1 MGTIQEK
8 LNAQKQFC
16 VLLPEKFEDVTLI
29 RDASD
34 FPLNNLE
41 SDEYS
46 GENSMWSYKLQTTGI
61 YLQFDYNS
69 TSLSILILLHDLL
82 FLNLLMNLC
91 DSA

>member
-1 MGTIQEK
+1 MGTIQET
-8 LNAQKQFC
+8 LNVQKQFRG
-16 VLLPEKFEDVTLI
+16 LLPERFKDVTLI
-29 RDASD
+29 GDASD

-41 SDEYS
+41 SDEYC

-69 TSLSILILLHDLL
+69 TSLLILLHDLL
-82 FLNLLMNLC
+82 FFNLLTNHC

>member
-1 MGTIQEK
+1 MGTIQER
-8 LNAQKQFC
+8 LNAQKQFRG
-16 VLLPEKFEDVTLI
+16 LLPERFKGIPLI
-29 RDASD
+29 GDASD
-34 FPLNNLE
+34 FSLNTVE

-61 YLQFDYNS
+61 YLQIDNNS

-82 FLNLLMNLC
+82 FLNLLMNHC